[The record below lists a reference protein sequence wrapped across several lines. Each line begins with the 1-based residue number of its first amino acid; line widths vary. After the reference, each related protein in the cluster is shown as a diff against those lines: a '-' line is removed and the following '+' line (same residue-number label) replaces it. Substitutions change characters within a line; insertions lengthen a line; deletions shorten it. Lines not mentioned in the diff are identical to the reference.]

1 MLAAMTLIYYWYK
14 EMNTLS
20 YKKPDFNKK
29 DFDYE
34 EDDYDRLK
42 RFSRSNNPYRG
53 FTNKAT
59 KKKPEF
65 DYEEDAYEPEKNT

>member
-1 MLAAMTLIYYWYK
+1 MSSEKQSL
-14 EMNTLS
+14 
-20 YKKPDFNKK
+20 FRK

-42 RFSRSNNPYRG
+42 LASKDSNPYRG

-59 KKKPEF
+59 RKKREF
-65 DYEEDAYEPEKNT
+65 DYEEDAYEPEKSR

>member
-1 MLAAMTLIYYWYK
+1 MIYYCRK
-14 EMNTLS
+14 ELS
-20 YKKPDFNKK
+20 VLSNEKKSFIKK

-42 RFSRSNNPYRG
+42 LASRNNNPYRG

-59 KKKPEF
+59 KKKREF
-65 DYEEDAYEPEKNT
+65 DYEEDAYEPEKNR

>member
-1 MLAAMTLIYYWYK
+1 MSYQNKSLI
-14 EMNTLS
+14 
-20 YKKPDFNKK
+20 KK

-42 RFSRSNNPYRG
+42 LARRSNNPYRS

-59 KKKPEF
+59 RKKTEF
-65 DYEEDAYEPEKNT
+65 DYEEDAYEPEK

>member
-1 MLAAMTLIYYWYK
+1 LDK
-14 EMNTLS
+14 EKRSL
-20 YKKPDFNKK
+20 YKK

-42 RFSRSNNPYRG
+42 NSARNSNPYRG

-59 KKKPEF
+59 KKKYEF
-65 DYEEDAYEPEKNT
+65 DYEEDAYEPEKSK

>member
-1 MLAAMTLIYYWYK
+1 MPKDKLNIY
-14 EMNTLS
+14 
-20 YKKPDFNKK
+20 KK

-42 RFSRSNNPYRG
+42 DLNKNKSQYRS

-59 KKKPEF
+59 HKKFEF
-65 DYEEDAYEPEKNT
+65 DYEEDAYEPEKNR

>member
-1 MLAAMTLIYYWYK
+1 MSK
-14 EMNTLS
+14 ESGSRL
-20 YKKPDFNKK
+20 KK

-42 RFSRSNNPYRG
+42 QAGRSTNPYRG

-59 KKKPEF
+59 RKKPEF
-65 DYEEDAYEPEKNT
+65 DYEEDAYEPEKSK

>member
-1 MLAAMTLIYYWYK
+1 MSNQRNNFM
-14 EMNTLS
+14 
-20 YKKPDFNKK
+20 KK

-42 RFSRSNNPYRG
+42 NAAGNNNPYRG

-59 KKKPEF
+59 RKKREF
-65 DYEEDAYEPEKNT
+65 DYEEDAYEPEKSK

>member
-1 MLAAMTLIYYWYK
+1 MSNEKRSIY
-14 EMNTLS
+14 
-20 YKKPDFNKK
+20 KK

-42 RFSRSNNPYRG
+42 RASASNNPYRG

-59 KKKPEF
+59 RKKPEF
-65 DYEEDAYEPEKNT
+65 DYEEDAYEPEKNK